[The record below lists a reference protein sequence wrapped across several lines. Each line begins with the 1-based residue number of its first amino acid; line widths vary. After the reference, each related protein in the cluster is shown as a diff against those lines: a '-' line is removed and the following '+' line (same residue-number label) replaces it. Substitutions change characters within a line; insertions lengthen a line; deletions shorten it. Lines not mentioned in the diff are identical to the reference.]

1 MYRNKSKQGLAKHK
15 KAGTN
20 IIMLRRE
27 REREEGDNLVLPSF
41 KRV

>member
-20 IIMLRRE
+20 IIMLGRE
-27 REREEGDNLVLPSF
+27 RERGDNLVLPSF

>member
-27 REREEGDNLVLPSF
+27 RERGGDNLVLPSF
-41 KRV
+41 QRV